1 MIFGDADNSDIRHV
15 PSLLAV
21 ILTMTMFMFVS
32 AAIIREKELDNTAFL
47 IVTPMSLLDIFRT
60 ATRWFRF
67 VIIGIFLVYLCL
79 FTIEFVH

>member
-32 AAIIREKELDNTAFL
+32 VAIIREKALDNTAFL

-79 FTIEFVH
+79 FTIELVH